1 MKMSMADNIKSGIK
15 KKKQGFNSEQELR
28 DLINSAA
35 SKSLKQFIQRLEAGE
50 IPIDNISDFIRV
62 IGAYKEING
71 IAEVLDGNAGQ
82 SALPEINMRQDKV
95 LEDTVQKGK
104 ISKNEEDRVDI
115 MDLSAEDVA
124 DLIREMDIAQ
134 NKENEG
140 AF

>member
-1 MKMSMADNIKSGIK
+1 MSMADNIRNGIK
-15 KKKQGFNSEQELR
+15 KKRDGFSSEQELR

-50 IPIDNISDFIRV
+50 IPIDNIADFIRV

-71 IAEVLDGNAGQ
+71 ITDVLDGASGQ
-82 SALPEINMRQDKV
+82 GTLPEISMKHDKV
-95 LEDTVQKGK
+95 LEDKVQEGK
-104 ISKNEEDRVDI
+104 LGKDEEGTLDV
-115 MDLSAEDVA
+115 MDLTAEDVA
-124 DLIREMDIAQ
+124 ELIREIDIAQ